1 MVSDK
6 ERLRARKLTKISK
19 AVMKVFVGIATA
31 AVLLTIFGFL
41 NLLTCL
47 AVVVIAAIPTAI
59 LDRTARKARK
69 GFIAGFDNDI
79 TRAALK
85 SSELSDAVFE
95 PGKKLDEAT
104 VRESGL
110 FGNFAYADGSG
121 YLSGTLDGV
130 RFRFSDIAVGHRERH
145 PVPEGRDPEW
155 KYNDYV
161 GCLLVVDVNDVV
173 DADERRYEFIK
184 KTLFAIE
191 LKEDIPL
198 EAQKKRIESEIAGLT
213 EHIRKLSNGGRS

>member
-19 AVMKVFVGIATA
+19 AVMKVFVGVATA

-41 NLLTCL
+41 NLLSCL

-59 LDRTARKARK
+59 LDKTARKARK
-69 GFIAGFDNDI
+69 DFFAGFDSDI

-85 SSELSDAVFE
+85 NSELSDAVFE
-95 PGKKLDEAT
+95 PRKKLDEAT

-110 FGNFAYADGSG
+110 FGNFDYADGSG

-155 KYNDYV
+155 KFNDHV
-161 GCLLVVDVNDVV
+161 GCLLVVDV
-173 DADERRYEFIK
+173 DERRYEFIK

-191 LKEDIPL
+191 LKEDVPL
-198 EAQKKRIESEIAGLT
+198 ATQKKRIESEIAGLA
-213 EHIRKLSNGGRS
+213 EHIRILSNGGKS

>member
-6 ERLRARKLTKISK
+6 ERLRARKLTKIAK
-19 AVMKVFVGIATA
+19 AVMKVFVGVATA

-41 NLLTCL
+41 NLLACL

-69 GFIAGFDNDI
+69 NFFAGFDNDI

-110 FGNFAYADGSG
+110 FGKFDYADGSG

-130 RFRFSDIAVGHRERH
+130 KFRFSDIAVGHRERH

-161 GCLLVVDVNDVV
+161 GCLLVVD
-173 DADERRYEFIK
+173 AEERRYEFIK

-191 LKEDIPL
+191 LKEDVPL
-198 EAQKKRIESEIAGLT
+198 AAQKKRIQSEIAGLT

>member
-19 AVMKVFVGIATA
+19 AVMKVFVGVATA

-41 NLLTCL
+41 SLLSCL
-47 AVVVIAAIPTAI
+47 AVIVIAAIPTAI
-59 LDRTARKARK
+59 LDQTARKARK
-69 GFIAGFDNDI
+69 AFFAGFDNDI

-110 FGNFAYADGSG
+110 FGKFDYADGSG

-130 RFRFSDIAVGHRERH
+130 KFRFSDIAVGHRERH

-161 GCLLVVDVNDVV
+161 GCLLVVD
-173 DADERRYEFIK
+173 AEERRYEFIK

-191 LKEDIPL
+191 LKEDVPL
-198 EAQKKRIESEIAGLT
+198 AAQKKRIEGEIAGLT
-213 EHIRKLSNGGRS
+213 EHIRKLSNGGKS

>member
-19 AVMKVFVGIATA
+19 AVMKVFVGVATA

-41 NLLTCL
+41 NLLACL

-69 GFIAGFDNDI
+69 NFFAGFDNDI

-110 FGNFAYADGSG
+110 FGKFDYADGSG

-130 RFRFSDIAVGHRERH
+130 KFRFSDIAVGHRERH

-161 GCLLVVDVNDVV
+161 GCLLVVD
-173 DADERRYEFIK
+173 AEERRYEFIK

-198 EAQKKRIESEIAGLT
+198 AAQRKRIESEIAGLT

>member
-19 AVMKVFVGIATA
+19 AVMKVFVGVATA
-31 AVLLTIFGFL
+31 AVLLTIIGFL
-41 NLLTCL
+41 NLLSCL

-59 LDRTARKARK
+59 LDKTARKARK
-69 GFIAGFDNDI
+69 DFFAGFDNDI

-110 FGNFAYADGSG
+110 FGSFDYADGSG

-155 KYNDYV
+155 KFNDHV
-161 GCLLVVDVNDVV
+161 GCLLVVDV
-173 DADERRYEFIK
+173 DERRYEFIK

-191 LKEDIPL
+191 LKEDVPL
-198 EAQKKRIESEIAGLT
+198 AAQKKRIESEIAGLA
-213 EHIRKLSNGGRS
+213 EHIRKLSNGGKS

>member
-6 ERLRARKLTKISK
+6 ERLRARKLTKIAK
-19 AVMKVFVGIATA
+19 AVMKVFVGVATA

-41 NLLTCL
+41 SLLSCL
-47 AVVVIAAIPTAI
+47 AVIVIAAIPTAI
-59 LDRTARKARK
+59 LDQTARKARK
-69 GFIAGFDNDI
+69 NFFAGFDNDI

-110 FGNFAYADGSG
+110 FGKFDYADGSG

-130 RFRFSDIAVGHRERH
+130 KFRFSDIAVGHRERH

-161 GCLLVVDVNDVV
+161 GCLLVVDN
-173 DADERRYEFIK
+173 DERRYEFIK

-191 LKEDIPL
+191 LKEDVPL
-198 EAQKKRIESEIAGLT
+198 EAQKKRIEGEIAGLT
-213 EHIRKLSNGGRS
+213 EHIRKLSNGGKS